1 MTLSK
6 YFILIA
12 EIVLAGLAVCTIQ
25 FPLRKITNK
34 IIHVLLFPVKFF
46 LLTGIAY
53 ELIADASPFVW
64 KYDFP
69 ISAFYLALLAD
80 LSADILYLL
89 SAILLKKKGYKVK
102 MTLTMILLTVISSY
116 SIINMQVVSANR
128 HEIISDKLKNDYRF
142 VFISD
147 LHYGSS
153 QSKATVDKTLKKI
166 SEEKPDFLLLGGD
179 ITDEHTYPDEAEYL
193 YEQISKIGVPVY
205 FIYGNHDRQERGEYL
220 GSKRMSEKQLED
232 AIVNHGIQILY
243 ENFEMINDDL
253 ILLGREDP
261 SHPKERKAVKDL
273 PVWPK
278 DRYVICM
285 DHTPYQ
291 NDEIMEVGADLQLS
305 GHTHAGQLFPLKTLY
320 ALAGL
325 NVVGDYHIGDFD
337 LYVSPGVSGWYL
349 PLRNESHCYYE
360 VFELSP
366 R

>member
-1 MTLSK
+1 
-6 YFILIA
+6 
-12 EIVLAGLAVCTIQ
+12 
-25 FPLRKITNK
+25 
-34 IIHVLLFPVKFF
+34 
-46 LLTGIAY
+46 
-53 ELIADASPFVW
+53 
-64 KYDFP
+64 
-69 ISAFYLALLAD
+69 
-80 LSADILYLL
+80 
-89 SAILLKKKGYKVK
+89 
-102 MTLTMILLTVISSY
+102 
-116 SIINMQVVSANR
+116 
-128 HEIISDKLKNDYRF
+128 
-142 VFISD
+142 
-147 LHYGSS
+147 
-153 QSKATVDKTLKKI
+153 
-166 SEEKPDFLLLGGD
+166 
-179 ITDEHTYPDEAEYL
+179 
-193 YEQISKIGVPVY
+193 
-205 FIYGNHDRQERGEYL
+205 
-220 GSKRMSEKQLED
+220 MSEKQLEE

-253 ILLGREDP
+253 VLLGREDP

-291 NDEIMEVGADLQLS
+291 NDEIMKVGADLQLS

>member
-1 MTLSK
+1 MTFGK
-6 YFILIA
+6 YLILIA
-12 EIVLAGLAVCTIQ
+12 EIFLAGLAVNAIQ
-25 FPLRKITNK
+25 FPLRNLKHKFIF
-34 IIHVLLFPVKFF
+34 LFLFLVKSV

-69 ISAFYLALLAD
+69 ISALYLALLAD

-89 SAILLKKKGYKVK
+89 CAFLLKKKGYKVK
-102 MTLTMILLTVISSY
+102 AALTMILLIVFSAY
-116 SIINMQVVSANR
+116 SIINMQVVIANR
-128 HEIISDKLKNDYRF
+128 HEIVSEKLKNDYKF

-153 QSKATVDKTLKKI
+153 QSKATVDRTLKKI
-166 SEEKPDFLLLGGD
+166 KAEEPDFLLLGGD
-179 ITDEHTYPDEAEYL
+179 ITDEHTYSDEAEYL

-232 AIVNHGIQILY
+232 AIISNGIHILY
-243 ENFEMINDDL
+243 ESFETINDDL
-253 ILLGREDP
+253 VLLGREDP
-261 SHPKERKAVKDL
+261 SHPQERKAVKDL
-273 PVWPK
+273 PAWPK
-278 DRYVICM
+278 DRYVICL

-291 NDEIMEVGADLQLS
+291 NDEIKEVGADLQLS
-305 GHTHAGQLFPLKTLY
+305 GHTHAGQLFPLKMLY

-360 VFELSP
+360 VFELSA